1 MSDLLSAISKPEES
15 IKRKEIQLEVLNR
28 ENVGLISIL
37 LLLLHYQIQTFKR
50 KKKIRPKTHKSNLGD
65 FL

>member
-28 ENVGLISIL
+28 ENVGFIL
-37 LLLLHYQIQTFKR
+37 HFTRIIVLPIPD
-50 KKKIRPKTHKSNLGD
+50 I
-65 FL
+65 